1 MKPEGV
7 GGGGRPNDYLMHR
20 TIEVHRH
27 AVGATIVIQATWPG
41 SEMSVAP
48 VKERVYEFDT
58 AWCAPM
64 GVISHLRERF
74 PQLEIRWLASD
85 EHDGYE
91 TVYPV

>member
-1 MKPEGV
+1 
-7 GGGGRPNDYLMHR
+7 
-20 TIEVHRH
+20 
-27 AVGATIVIQATWPG
+27 
-41 SEMSVAP
+41 
-48 VKERVYEFDT
+48 
-58 AWCAPM
+58 M